1 MKNGQNTFVAFLEL
15 LKVKH
20 TEDFSNRYFNE
31 HPHKYNLLGL
41 SKMLSFYGIANAGTR
56 ITDKEKDLP
65 NIECP
70 FVAHLSGGFSAVNNV
85 EPDKVNYLWNGKK
98 ITIPVEQFIK
108 AWSGVILLAETTPDS
123 IEPDYQEHRK
133 KELFD
138 IAQKALLIVAGIL
151 LFGIAYYSVY
161 HGIAGFRSATPA
173 MTTNIQLFGYSI
185 ILLLN
190 LLGVYI
196 GYLLVLKQMHIHSQY
211 ADKLCTLFSKS
222 DCNNVLESD
231 AAKLWDAFGWSEIGL
246 GYFSANVVLL
256 LFLPQTVY
264 IIAIINIFT
273 LPYAFWSVWYQK
285 VKAKQ
290 WCPLCLIVQVVLWS
304 IFILNVVFGFIRF
317 PEINLIFLKDLLFV
331 SCVYFIAIFTFNLI
345 IPNLSSEGEIEQVK
359 QEINSMKAD
368 EEVFRTLL
376 TQQPQYEA
384 SHADSQ
390 ILFGNPDADLQITI
404 FTNPFCNPCAKMHK
418 RVMKALK
425 DAKENI
431 CVQYIFSSFAPDLD
445 FANKYLIAAYLEKEK
460 SEFEQIISDWF
471 EKGKPLK
478 EAFFTD
484 LHLDMANLA
493 IETVFQKHEA
503 WKEKTQ
509 LRATPTIIVNGYQLP
524 NHYKIEDLRYF
535 TGIVISRSFSNEASL
550 RA

>member
-1 MKNGQNTFVAFLEL
+1 MKIGQNTFVAFLEL

-41 SKMLSFYGIANAGTR
+41 SKMLSDYGVANAGTR
-56 ITDKEKDLP
+56 IADKEKDLP

-70 FVAHLSGGFSAVNNV
+70 FVAHLSGGFLAVNNI
-85 EPDKVNYLWNGKK
+85 EPDKVNYLWNGKI
-98 ITIPVEQFIK
+98 ITISVEQFIK
-108 AWSGVILLAETTPDS
+108 AWSGVILLAEKTPDS

-133 KELFD
+133 KELFG
-138 IAQKALLIVAGIL
+138 IAQKALLILAGIL

-161 HGIAGFRSATPA
+161 HGIAGLRSATPA
-173 MTTNIQLFGYSI
+173 MTTTIQLFGYSI

-231 AAKLWDAFGWSEIGL
+231 AAKLWGVFGWSEIGL
-246 GYFSANVVLL
+246 GYFAANVLLL
-256 LFLPQTVY
+256 LFLPQTIY

-273 LPYAFWSVWYQK
+273 LPYAFWSIRYQK

-304 IFILNVVFGFIRF
+304 IFIFNILFGFIRI
-317 PEINLIFLKDLLFV
+317 PEFDIIFFKNLLLV
-331 SCVYFIAIFTFNLI
+331 GSVYAISILNLNLL
-345 IPNLSSEGEIEQVK
+345 IPTLSSGREIEQVK
-359 QEINSMKAD
+359 QEINAMKAD
-368 EEVFRTLL
+368 EEVFRALL
-376 TQQPQYEA
+376 TKQPHYEV

-390 ILFGNPDADLQITI
+390 ILFGNPDANLQITI
-404 FTNPFCNPCAKMHK
+404 LTNPFCNPCAKMHK
-418 RVMKALK
+418 RVEKFLQDTK
-425 DAKENI
+425 RNVCI
-431 CVQYIFSSFAPDLD
+431 QYIFSSFTPDLD
-445 FANKYLIAAYLEKEK
+445 FANKYLIAAYLQKEQ
-460 SEFEQIISDWF
+460 SEFERIIADWF

-478 EAFFTD
+478 EAFFND
-484 LHLDMANLA
+484 LQLDMTNPA
-493 IETVFQKHEA
+493 IETEFQKHEA

-509 LRATPTIIVNGYQLP
+509 LRATPTILVAGYKLP
-524 NHYKIEDLRYF
+524 DHYKIEDLRYF
-535 TGIVISRSFSNEASL
+535 TGFRNEK
-550 RA
+550 